1 MSQTCVFLPPA
12 ACAEIDAELLVQ
24 RVHGER
30 REPMPFARAV
40 AAKDESWTLVL
51 PVEAVTACAVQL
63 PTQKARWL
71 HQALPFAVEELLA
84 EDVEQ
89 FHLALGEPLADGR
102 HRVFAV
108 RRSWLASWLALCE
121 TPPQAI
127 AVDADLLPREGTQ
140 LLALGSRCLVGG
152 VEVARL
158 ALSAEEWPAL
168 APLCPRPHIVYRTSH
183 QAELEPADQCPEVA
197 DPHVWLAQQ
206 AVFGNLAQG
215 EFASVGAG
223 ERWQR
228 WWPLLGLVGLW
239 LVLQWGFNLA
249 QGWHLQ
255 SQADAYAGANEA
267 LYRELFPDDR
277 KLVDLRAQLD
287 QHLAEGGVSGQGR
300 MLGLL
305 AQVHQAMTAEGAR
318 VEVEQLDFSDGRGDL
333 ALQVLAP
340 GFSDL
345 ERLRERLLEAGLV
358 VQLGSASREGQ
369 GVSARLVIEG

>member
-12 ACAEIDAELLVQ
+12 ACAEVDAELLVQ

-30 REPMPFARAV
+30 REPMPFSRAV

-71 HQALPFAVEELLA
+71 RQALAFAVEELLA

-108 RRSWLASWLALCE
+108 RRSWLANWLALCE

-140 LLALGSRCLVGG
+140 LLSLGARCLVGG

-168 APLCPRPHIVYRTSH
+168 APLCPRPHIVYRTPH

-206 AVFGNLAQG
+206 AVVSNLAQG
-215 EFASVGAG
+215 EFAPVGAG
-223 ERWQR
+223 GRWRR
-228 WWPLLGLVGLW
+228 WWPLVGLVGLW

-255 SQADAYAGANEA
+255 SQADAYAEASEA

-305 AQVHQAMTAEGAR
+305 AQVHRAMTAEGAR